1 MARFKKQKKRF
12 YCDEPMARSKGYIR
26 DSDDPNLIPC
36 NKKIAKAAFAALRL
50 MKMATENTS
59 KQEGTDD

>member
-12 YCDEPMARSKGYIR
+12 YCDELMARSKGYIR

-36 NKKIAKAAFAALRL
+36 NKNCESCICCIEIDEDGNRKHVETGRH
-50 MKMATENTS
+50 
-59 KQEGTDD
+59 